1 MAIIYKCVLVALSSK
16 ITISFG
22 VFTLVGKSAKFKLF
36 LQASFP
42 VHCSNFAFASLRFL
56 TLSIFFMLNASLKQG
71 YLK

>member
-16 ITISFG
+16 ITISQ
-22 VFTLVGKSAKFKLF
+22 SAKFKLF

-42 VHCSNFAFASLRFL
+42 VHCSNFTFASLRFL
-56 TLSIFFMLNASLKQG
+56 TLSKFFMLNASLKQG

>member
-1 MAIIYKCVLVALSSK
+1 MAIIYKCILVALSSK
-16 ITISFG
+16 ITISQ
-22 VFTLVGKSAKFKLF
+22 SAKFKLF

-42 VHCSNFAFASLRFL
+42 VQCSNFAFASLRFL